1 VAPRIMLWI
10 WGHLLA
16 GFVGSNPAGGHG
28 SLSVVSVV
36 CCQVEF
42 CASGRSRVQRSP
54 TECGVSECD
63 LDVPTR
69 GGCDSKSGRS
79 TRGKKNVYDLV
90 LSVVK
95 GKLYSTNPIYSY
107 LLHVIFLFGFPIK
120 IRYA

>member
-1 VAPRIMLWI
+1 MAPRIMLWI

-16 GFVGSNPAGGHG
+16 GFVGSNPAGGHEN
-28 SLSVVSVV
+28 LSVVSVV

-69 GGCDSKSGRS
+69 GGCDSKSGRN
-79 TRGKKNVYDLV
+79 TRGKKMFMTWFLV
-90 LSVVK
+90 
-95 GKLYSTNPIYSY
+95 
-107 LLHVIFLFGFPIK
+107 
-120 IRYA
+120 